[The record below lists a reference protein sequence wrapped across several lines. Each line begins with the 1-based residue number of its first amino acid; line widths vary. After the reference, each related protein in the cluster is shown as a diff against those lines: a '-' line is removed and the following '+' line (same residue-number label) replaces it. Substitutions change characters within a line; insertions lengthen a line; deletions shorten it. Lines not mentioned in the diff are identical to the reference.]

1 MTKKLLDLSG
11 KIDRFT
17 VELFENIANVA
28 ESMSA
33 PFFVV
38 GATARDIILKYGYGI
53 ETIRA
58 TNDID
63 LGVEVSDWDQYIKI
77 REALVATGRFEP
89 TREPQRLKYQ
99 GSVFIDIIPFGA
111 IADPGGSFSW
121 PPNHEV
127 EMNTLGFEES
137 YQNSLT
143 VRLKRKPDL
152 DVKFA
157 NQAGLALMKLI
168 SWDDRHPERGK
179 DAKDLGLLMRSHID
193 TGNEERLFEEEVD
206 IIEILRESGSYD
218 YTRASARLLGRD
230 ISAIANPE
238 TRERLLKILEKE
250 TGERDRYRL
259 VEDMRDIYAAA
270 SSDFG
275 ENLAL
280 LEELKAG
287 ILEGPRIARKC

>member
-63 LGVEVSDWDQYIKI
+63 LGVEVSDWDQYIKL
-77 REALVATGRFEP
+77 REALVATGRFQP

-121 PPNHEV
+121 PLNHEV

-179 DAKDLGLLMRSHID
+179 DAKDLALLMRSHID
-193 TGNEERLFEEEVD
+193 TGNEERLFEKEVD